1 MIGASRKFFAIAPGV
16 EVSSEGRRYVVTHV
30 MTPSSVLAKDL
41 GTGQSQTLRVETLT
55 RVVESN
61 SDEEK
66 ADRDLAL
73 YSDEEWAEGQR
84 RLSFIKPLVE
94 MPVRER
100 ADVEAMAKLAG
111 VHYTTLYKWLKAFL
125 LTGHVSS
132 LVPGKAGRKTGTRM
146 LSMEQEAVI
155 QSAIEDKYLSGDRG
169 TAQDVVDE
177 VRHRCHRMKMKMPSH
192 ITIRARIK
200 DIPKAM
206 ALRKR
211 GLRDDARDR
220 YEPIRGSFP
229 GADHPYSVVQI
240 DHTPAN
246 VIVVDEVSRLPIG
259 RPYLTLAIDVK
270 TRLVAGLYLSMDP
283 PSSVAVG
290 ICLSQAICQKR
301 EYLANLGVGGE
312 WPVWGVMGKVHSDN
326 AKEFRS
332 KALSRACEEH
342 GIDLQYRKKKTPHY
356 GGHIERLMGTAAR
369 IFLGLPGK
377 TFSNPKERKGYDSEA
392 KAAMTLKEL
401 EAYLVDYIVN
411 KYHKSVHSGIGMTPL
426 AAWERGIAGSDTE
439 PGIGLLPLPED
450 PARVQLDF
458 MPYEERTIQR
468 YGYQWDNVHYYDSV
482 LDPYINS
489 VDPNSKKKTKYLVR
503 RDPRD
508 ISVTYFLDPADN
520 RYTAVR
526 YRNVAH
532 PAISLWELNAA
543 AVRMREEG
551 LRGVDEDQLFAT
563 VGRLRQRVDDAL
575 QATKSAKA
583 ARRSAARRP
592 PGERPIATKQ
602 PSRAVHIPAAA
613 NDGNIH
619 GQLVGPEQPF
629 GDDPFAD
636 PITPFNVTLKR

>member
-1 MIGASRKFFAIAPGV
+1 MLGPSRKFYSVAPGV

-30 MTPSSVLAKDL
+30 MTHSSVLAKDL
-41 GTGQSQTLRVETLT
+41 GTGESKSLRVEMLT
-55 RVVESN
+55 PIVESD
-61 SDEEK
+61 STEEQ
-66 ADRDLAL
+66 AERDLAL

-84 RLSFIKPLVE
+84 RLFYIKPLLE
-94 MPVRER
+94 KPVRYR
-100 ADVEAMAKLAG
+100 ADVEEVAKQAG
-111 VHYTTLYKWLKAFL
+111 VHFTTLYKWLRAFL
-125 LTGHVSS
+125 LSGHVSS
-132 LVPGKAGRKTGTRM
+132 LVPAKAGRRTGTRM
-146 LSMEQEAVI
+146 LSADQESVI
-155 QSAIEDKYLSGDRG
+155 QSAIDDKYLSNERG

-177 VRHRCHRMKMKMPSH
+177 VKRRCHRMKLKMPSH

-211 GLRDDARDR
+211 GLRDEARDR
-220 YEPIRGSFP
+220 YQPLRGTFP
-229 GADHPYSVVQI
+229 NANHPYSVIQI

-259 RPYLTLAIDVK
+259 RPYLTLAIDVR
-270 TRLVAGLYLSMDP
+270 TRVVAGLYLSMDP

-301 EYLANLGVGGE
+301 EYLAYLGVSGD
-312 WPVWGVMGKVHSDN
+312 WPAWGVMGKVHSDN

-332 KALSRACEEH
+332 RALSRACEDYQ
-342 GIDLQYRKKKTPHY
+342 IDLQYRMKKTPHY

-401 EAYLVDYIVN
+401 EAYLVDYVVN
-411 KYHKSVHSGIGMTPL
+411 KYHKAPHSGIGMTPL

-439 PGIGLLPLPED
+439 PGIGLLPVPED

-468 YGYQWDNVHYYDSV
+468 YGYQMDNVHYHDSV

-489 VDPNSKKKTKYLVR
+489 VDPKTKKKAKYLIR

-520 RYTAVR
+520 RYTAVK

-532 PAISLWELNAA
+532 PAVSLWELNAA
-543 AVRMREEG
+543 AARLKEEG
-551 LRGVDEDQLFAT
+551 LKGVDEDQLFDT
-563 VGRLRQRVDDAL
+563 VDRLRQRVDDAL
-575 QATKSAKA
+575 NATKSAKS

-592 PGERPIATKQ
+592 PGTRPTPATQ
-602 PSRAVHIPAAA
+602 PARTVPLPSAA
-613 NDGNIH
+613 NDESVH
-619 GQLVGPEQPF
+619 GQSAAVDQSF
-629 GDDPFAD
+629 GDDPFAE
-636 PITPFNVTLKR
+636 PITPFNVSLKR

>member
-1 MIGASRKFFAIAPGV
+1 ML
-16 EVSSEGRRYVVTHV
+16 
-30 MTPSSVLAKDL
+30 TPI
-41 GTGQSQTLRVETLT
+41 
-55 RVVESN
+55 VESD
-61 SDEEK
+61 STEEQ
-66 ADRDLAL
+66 AERDLAL

-84 RLSFIKPLVE
+84 RLFYIKPLLE
-94 MPVRER
+94 KPVRYR
-100 ADVEAMAKLAG
+100 ADVEEVAKQAG
-111 VHYTTLYKWLKAFL
+111 VHFTTLYKWLRAFL
-125 LTGHVSS
+125 LSGHVSS
-132 LVPGKAGRKTGTRM
+132 LVPAKAGRRTGTRM
-146 LSMEQEAVI
+146 LSADQESVI
-155 QSAIEDKYLSGDRG
+155 QSAIDDKYLSNERG

-177 VRHRCHRMKMKMPSH
+177 VKRRCHRMKLKMPSH

-211 GLRDDARDR
+211 GLRDEARDR
-220 YEPIRGSFP
+220 YQPLRGTFP
-229 GADHPYSVVQI
+229 NANHPYSVIQI

-259 RPYLTLAIDVK
+259 RPYLTLAIDVR
-270 TRLVAGLYLSMDP
+270 TRVVAGLYLSMDP

-301 EYLANLGVGGE
+301 EYLAYLGVSGD
-312 WPVWGVMGKVHSDN
+312 WPAWGVMGKVHSDN

-332 KALSRACEEH
+332 RALSRACEDYQ
-342 GIDLQYRKKKTPHY
+342 IDLQYRMKKTPHY

-401 EAYLVDYIVN
+401 EAYLVDYVVN
-411 KYHKSVHSGIGMTPL
+411 KYHKAPHSGIGMTPL

-439 PGIGLLPLPED
+439 PGIGLLPVPED

-468 YGYQWDNVHYYDSV
+468 YGYQMDNVHYYDSV

-489 VDPNSKKKTKYLVR
+489 VDPKTKKKAKYLIR

-520 RYTAVR
+520 RYTAVK

-532 PAISLWELNAA
+532 PAVSLWELNAA
-543 AVRMREEG
+543 AARLKEEG
-551 LRGVDEDQLFAT
+551 LKGVDEDQLFDT
-563 VGRLRQRVDDAL
+563 VDRLRQRVDDAL
-575 QATKSAKA
+575 NATKSAKS

-592 PGERPIATKQ
+592 PGTRPTPATQ
-602 PSRAVHIPAAA
+602 PARTVPLPSAA
-613 NDGNIH
+613 NDESVH
-619 GQLVGPEQPF
+619 GQSAAVDQSF
-629 GDDPFAD
+629 GDDPFAE
-636 PITPFNVTLKR
+636 PITPFNVSLKR